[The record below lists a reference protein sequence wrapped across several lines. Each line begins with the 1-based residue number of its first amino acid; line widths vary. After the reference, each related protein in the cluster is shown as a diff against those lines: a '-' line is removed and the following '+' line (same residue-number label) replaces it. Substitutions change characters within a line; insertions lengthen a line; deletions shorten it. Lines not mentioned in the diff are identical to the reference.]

1 MLPVAAPVKTI
12 VAFLLLDY
20 TNYLWHQLNHRIPW
34 LWRFHN
40 VHHTDLD
47 MDVSTAWRFHVGEV
61 LLSIFFRGGMVGVVG
76 APSATVLFYEVLYE
90 GATAFH
96 HSNLR
101 IPIQIERQLS
111 KVIVTPRIHGI
122 HHSIVQRET
131 NSNYSVIFNFWDR
144 LHHTMKLNIP
154 QKDIVIGVP
163 AFMNPTEQ
171 TAAYLLS
178 LPFGP
183 QRPWLLPD
191 ETTPER
197 QKPAGQVNLLAE

>member
-1 MLPVAAPVKTI
+1 ML
-12 VAFLLLDY
+12 AFLLLDY

-61 LLSIFFRGGMVGVVG
+61 LLSVIFRGGMVAVAG
-76 APSATVLFYEVLYE
+76 APAGTVLLYEVLYE

-101 IPIQIERQLS
+101 IPIHIERQLS
-111 KVIVTPRIHGI
+111 KVIVTPRVHGI

-131 NSNYSVIFNFWDR
+131 NSNYAVIFNLWDR
-144 LHHTMKLNIP
+144 LHQTIRLNIP
-154 QKDIVIGVP
+154 QEEIVIGVP
-163 AFMNPTEQ
+163 SFMNPAEQ
-171 TAAYLLS
+171 TPAYLLA

-191 ETTPER
+191 GTTPER
-197 QKPAGQVNLLAE
+197 QTAAEKVNQLAE